1 MQVTLLFLRFVY
13 IAKAEN
19 VGDKFYLEDT
29 ENNCNYNLVALIQIC
44 VISFSF
50 ISTTLYPSVAHSK
63 NILPAHPLCPMRGR
77 DHYNFKTNSETNMI

>member
-29 ENNCNYNLVALIQIC
+29 ENNCNYNLVALIPVLRDIFYLSQDYSIPIC
-44 VISFSF
+44 CTLQKH
-50 ISTTLYPSVAHSK
+50 TTRVPHMSHVWE
-63 NILPAHPLCPMRGR
+63 G
-77 DHYNFKTNSETNMI
+77 